1 MVCVPSMSVGG
12 RLIVMARRAVRTVA
26 WSFVGPAVALLSG
39 CGEPPDYVPLRIVD
53 ASPVLLD
60 DRAEMRDYV
69 NAFPIDDYEPYAV
82 RGGYRFFV
90 DDPTDMIKQVIAAGH
105 PWERH
110 LLELFERHVEPG
122 SVVVEVGAH
131 MGAHTVPMARLAGPW
146 GRVYAF
152 EPQRKI
158 YRELHHNLAL
168 NGVTNV
174 VTLRYAVGAGKTRII
189 EMNPAVA
196 GNEGGTGV
204 GAGGDRAELRAL
216 DGFGFERVSL
226 LKIDVEGYEN
236 EVIDGAVDTIRRNRP
251 VIVLEIAGGEDYATA
266 APDVRERIHVTWRR
280 LEALGYTVTPVF
292 KHDYLALPVG

>member
-1 MVCVPSMSVGG
+1 MLSV
-12 RLIVMARRAVRTVA
+12 RCA
-26 WSFVGPAVALLSG
+26 
-39 CGEPPDYVPLRIVD
+39 EPPDYRPLPLVD
-53 ASPVLLD
+53 VSPVLLD
-60 DRAEMRDYV
+60 DRAEMRGYV
-69 NAFPIDDYEPYAV
+69 NAFPIADYEPYAV

-90 DDPTDMIKQVIAAGH
+90 DDPTDMIKQVIVAGY

-110 LLELFERHVEPG
+110 LLELFERHVEPA

-131 MGAHTVPMARLAGPW
+131 IGTHTVPIARQAGPW

-168 NGVTNV
+168 NGINNV
-174 VTLRYAVGAGKTRII
+174 VILPYAVGAGEPRII
-189 EMNPAVA
+189 EMNPATA

-204 GAGGDRAELRAL
+204 GDGGESAELRAL

-236 EVIDGAVDTIRRNRP
+236 EVLTGAADTIRRNRP
-251 VIVLEIAGGEDYATA
+251 VIILEIAGGEDYVTA
-266 APDVRERIHVTWRR
+266 PPDVRERIHVTWRK
-280 LEALGYTVTPVF
+280 LEALGYAVSPVF
-292 KHDYLALPVG
+292 KHDYVALPAD

>member
-1 MVCVPSMSVGG
+1 MI
-12 RLIVMARRAVRTVA
+12 RIRAGLLRTSTA
-26 WSFVGPAVALLSG
+26 GALAAALSG
-39 CGEPPDYVPLRIVD
+39 GCAAPPAYTPLPVID
-53 ASPVLLD
+53 AAPALLD
-60 DRAEMRDYV
+60 DRDALRDYL
-69 NAFPIDDYEPYAV
+69 NAFPLADYAPHEV
-82 RGGYRFFV
+82 RGGDRFFV
-90 DDPTDMIKQVIAAGH
+90 DDPTDMIKQVIVAGY

-110 LLELFERHVEPG
+110 LLELFERHVEPA

-131 MGAHTVPMARLAGPW
+131 IGTHTVPIARLAGPW

-168 NGVTNV
+168 NGINNAVA
-174 VTLRYAVGAGKTRII
+174 LPFAVGAGETRII
-189 EMNPAVA
+189 EMNPATG

-204 GAGGDRAELRAL
+204 GRGGDRAELRAL

-236 EVIDGAVDTIRRNRP
+236 EVIEGAVDTIRRNRP

-266 APDVRERIHVTWRR
+266 PPAARERIHGTWRR
-280 LEALGYTVTPVF
+280 LEALGYTVTPVSG
-292 KHDYLALPVG
+292 HDYVAIPAG

>member
-1 MVCVPSMSVGG
+1 MIRTRPGPFRTFGAGLLV
-12 RLIVMARRAVRTVA
+12 AV
-26 WSFVGPAVALLSG
+26 VALLAG
-39 CGEPPDYVPLRIVD
+39 RCAEPPDYVPLRILDV
-53 ASPVLLD
+53 SPVLLD
-60 DRAEMRDYV
+60 DRDELRRYV
-69 NAFPIDDYEPYAV
+69 NAFPLADYEPYAV
-82 RGGYRFFV
+82 RGGFRFFV
-90 DDPTDMIKQVIAAGH
+90 DDPGDMIKQVIVAGY

-122 SVVVEVGAH
+122 TVVVEVGAH
-131 MGAHTVPMARLAGPW
+131 IGTHTVPISRLVGPW

-168 NGVTNV
+168 NGITNAV
-174 VTLRYAVGAGKTRII
+174 LLRYAVGAGETRII
-189 EMNPAVA
+189 EMNPATG

-204 GAGGDRAELRAL
+204 GQGGDRAELRAL

-236 EVIDGAVDTIRRNRP
+236 EVLEGAVDTIRRNRP
-251 VIVLEIAGGEDYATA
+251 VVVIEIAGGEDYETA
-266 APDVRERIHVTWRR
+266 SPDVRERIHATWDR

-292 KHDYLALPVG
+292 KHDYVAIPVG